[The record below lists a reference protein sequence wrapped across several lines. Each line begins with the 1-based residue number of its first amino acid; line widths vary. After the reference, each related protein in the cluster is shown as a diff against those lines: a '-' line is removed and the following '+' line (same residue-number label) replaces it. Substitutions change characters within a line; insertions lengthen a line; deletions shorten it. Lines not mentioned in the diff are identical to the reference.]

1 MIFMFMILL
10 SRARDVGFY
19 SFFLKFT
26 DILIEK
32 RKVPK
37 NKRKRS
43 QYNKGLNEGF
53 RPSKQKRQ
61 IV

>member
-10 SRARDVGFY
+10 SRARDVCFY
-19 SFFLKFT
+19 SFFLKFI

-37 NKRKRS
+37 NKRKIS
-43 QYNKGLNEGF
+43 QYNKDLNEGF
-53 RPSKQKRQ
+53 RPSKQMRQ
-61 IV
+61 TV